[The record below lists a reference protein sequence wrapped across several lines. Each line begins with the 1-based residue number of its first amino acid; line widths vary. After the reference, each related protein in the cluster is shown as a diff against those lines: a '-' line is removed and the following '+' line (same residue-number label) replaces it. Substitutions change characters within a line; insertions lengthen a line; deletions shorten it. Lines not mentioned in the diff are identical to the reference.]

1 MPYPSEEYTSNT
13 ENVQEA
19 VSNYLG
25 GPDNMATDV
34 WWARK

>member
-1 MPYPSEEYTSNT
+1 
-13 ENVQEA
+13 VQEA
-19 VSNYLG
+19 VNSYLG